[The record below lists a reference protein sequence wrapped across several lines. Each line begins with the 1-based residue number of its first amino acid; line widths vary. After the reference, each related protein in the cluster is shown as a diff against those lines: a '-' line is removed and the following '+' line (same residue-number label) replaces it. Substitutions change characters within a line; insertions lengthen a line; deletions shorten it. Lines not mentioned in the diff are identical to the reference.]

1 MTSEEKQLLFKDL
14 CARLPYGVVIHT
26 DWKDVKLDHD
36 HCGIGMLYYDRYSE
50 EAKNAFGIDENDCS
64 IIISGC
70 YYGDIKPYLRPMSS
84 MTEEEKEEFDEVLKS
99 CNNKVFACPDKERRY
114 NFFDAEQEDFM
125 NAHHFDYRGLI
136 EKGLALE
143 ATDGMYKQ

>member
-26 DWKDVKLDHD
+26 DWKDVKLDRD
-36 HCGIGMLYYDRYSE
+36 HCDIGMLYYEHYSE
-50 EAKNAFGIDENDCS
+50 EAKKECGYDENDCS

-70 YYGDIKPYLRPMSS
+70 YYGGVKPYLRPMSS
-84 MTEEEKEEFDEVLKS
+84 MTEEELQYIESHILTCDTES
-99 CNNKVFACPDKERRY
+99 
-114 NFFDAEQEDFM
+114 DFYLSR
-125 NAHHFDYRGLI
+125 HIDYRGLI

-143 ATDGMYKQ
+143 APEGMYKTE